1 MKPIQLYLI
10 RAITNLLKSPRL
22 AHKRGTLASKR
33 GISKERECVPSYVNL
48 DEESIAKPVILIPG
62 RFTKSSKW

>member
-48 DEESIAKPVILIPG
+48 DEESIAKTSNIDPWKIYKK
-62 RFTKSSKW
+62 F